1 MNDMKTHIVY
11 IAAGV
16 LTCLLPACNDSFM
29 DRFPESDVTNE
40 TFFTNATDLQ
50 TYSNTFYEDLSVPIH
65 DVLSDNI
72 SNYGDDNE
80 LQTMMV
86 GNLSPKTADEWNWED
101 CRKYNFLLENAGR
114 VKGEASEINHYVG
127 MTRMFRALD
136 YYKKVKRYSN
146 VPWYSR
152 TLTVSDTELLYKEQ
166 DNRTLVV
173 DSIMA
178 DLAFA
183 ATHMKEGESRTQ
195 ITRWAALAFQARTA
209 LHEGTFR
216 KYHDE
221 LGLTDWQD
229 YLKITVQACEDILQ
243 HGPFALSPTY
253 GELFNS
259 SDLSK
264 NPEVILFR
272 DYDIGKEMFNNT
284 KIVFDYSFGLSQ
296 DLINAYLCLNE
307 DGTTTPYTSLPGYE
321 TKTYVETFERRDP
334 RMKATVCYPGYVK
347 AGETKPYLV
356 TPDRGGYIQSKYAP
370 TSIDMWSWAN
380 SYIDIPQIRLAEIF
394 LMYAEAKAELGNL
407 SQSDLDRTVNL
418 LRRRVSMPDMLLAGA
433 NADIDPVQAKK
444 YPNVTGAN
452 RGIIFELR
460 RERRV
465 ELACEGF
472 RYDDVNRWKAG
483 SLFARKQ
490 QGFYVPEL
498 GPIDVTGDG
507 IPDIAILA
515 KPADK
520 DKLPADLQ
528 QTLALYFLE
537 NEKGAKSTY
546 YLSEGTKGHIMF
558 EAQRALERK
567 FIEPQYY
574 YRPLSQQDRTI
585 NPNLKETIFW

>member
-1 MNDMKTHIVY
+1 MKTHIVY

-16 LTCLLPACNDSFM
+16 LTGLLPACNDSFM

-40 TFFTNATDLQ
+40 TFFSNTTDLQ
-50 TYSNTFYEDLSVPIH
+50 TYSNTFYEDLAVPIH

-86 GNLSPKTADEWNWED
+86 GNLSPKTAEEWNWED

-166 DNRTLVV
+166 DSRTLVV

-183 ATHMKEGESRTQ
+183 SSHMKEGESRTQ
-195 ITRWAALAFQARTA
+195 VTRWAALALQARTA

-221 LGLTDWQD
+221 LGLTDWQG
-229 YLKITVQACEDILQ
+229 YLQTAVQACEDILQ
-243 HGPFALSPTY
+243 HGTFTLSPTY

-296 DLINAYLCLNE
+296 DLMNAYLCLNE
-307 DGTTTPYTSLPGYE
+307 DGTASPYTSLPGYE

-334 RMKATVCYPGYVK
+334 RMKETICYPGYVK

-380 SYIDIPQIRLAEIF
+380 SYIDVPQIRLAEIF
-394 LMYAEAKAELGNL
+394 LMYAEAKAELGSL
-407 SQSDLDRTVNL
+407 TQSDLDRTVNL
-418 LRRRVSMPDMLLAGA
+418 LRRRVGMPDINLAVA
-433 NADIDPVQAKK
+433 NTDIDPVQAKK

-483 SLFARKQ
+483 SLFAQKQ

-558 EAQRALERK
+558 EAQRTLERK

>member
-16 LTCLLPACNDSFM
+16 LTGLLPACNDSFM

-40 TFFTNATDLQ
+40 TFFSNATDLQ

-166 DNRTLVV
+166 DSRTLVV

-195 ITRWAALAFQARTA
+195 ITRWAALALQARTA

-221 LGLTDWQD
+221 LGLADWQG
-229 YLKITVQACEDILQ
+229 YLQTAVQACEDILQ
-243 HGPFALSPTY
+243 HGPFTLSPTY

-296 DLINAYLCLNE
+296 DLINAYLYLNE

-321 TKTYVETFERRDP
+321 SKTYVETFERRDP

-356 TPDRGGYIQSKYAP
+356 TPDRGGYIQAKYAP

-407 SQSDLDRTVNL
+407 NQSDLDRTVNL
-418 LRRRVSMPDMLLAGA
+418 LRRRVGMPDINLAQA
-433 NADIDPVQAKK
+433 NTDIDPVQAKK
-444 YPNVTGAN
+444 YPNVAGAN

-483 SLFARKQ
+483 TLFAQKQ
-490 QGFYVPEL
+490 QGIYVPEL

-507 IPDIAILA
+507 VPDIAILA

-520 DKLPADLQ
+520 DQLPADLQ